1 MYFFYILKEQKQT
14 KTPVLDL
21 LLLPLWSHRSLS
33 CAKIKTI
40 RTNSGIFPLKSLC
53 FQTWLNPTEAFFV
66 TQPVTGIS
74 LVEVSSVFAGTP
86 MKSGPSS
93 SSDNDGNADSGS
105 SSSLSSFYNIGYFLS
120 NSSSSSAPTV
130 RAPAYFTYPDGRD
143 RGKGSITVSLCSSFG
158 TSSSY
163 ESLARDP
170 QSPDSGFSF
179 GKEDEAENEDTEAP
193 EDQKCP
199 LLALPP
205 QHHSS
210 PPQPSPPDPS
220 SGDPP
225 TDPAEGCVCRSS
237 SMNVQPCRTGY
248 LTLKELHMTFSNK
261 SI

>member
-1 MYFFYILKEQKQT
+1 M
-14 KTPVLDL
+14 L
-21 LLLPLWSHRSLS
+21 LLALWSHRSLS

-40 RTNSGIFPLKSLC
+40 PTNSRISPLKSLC
-53 FQTWLNPTEAFFV
+53 FQTWLNPTEAFFT
-66 TQPVTGIS
+66 TQPVNGIS
-74 LVEVSSVFAGTP
+74 LVEVSSAFDGAP
-86 MKSGPSS
+86 MKSDHST
-93 SSDNDGNADSGS
+93 SSDNGGNADSGS
-105 SSSLSSFYNIGYFLS
+105 SSSSSFFNIGYFLS
-120 NSSSSSAPTV
+120 DSSSSSAPTV

-143 RGKGSITVSLCSSFG
+143 GGKASITVSLCSSFG
-158 TSSSY
+158 TTSSY

-179 GKEDEAENEDTEAP
+179 RREGEAGNEDTKAP

-210 PPQPSPPDPS
+210 PPQPSPPHLSSDDPL
-220 SGDPP
+220 
-225 TDPAEGCVCRSS
+225 TDPAEGGSVFRSS
-237 SMNVQPCRTGY
+237 SVNVQPCRTGY